1 MLHSVSSVIC
11 NEFQQTHSSSGQSQQ
26 SVLQATP
33 NTSPSGT
40 SGHAHSS
47 SGTTH
52 IQPTSTSK
60 ATYVAKTTSF
70 VSNPSGAAVD
80 EEKLINDT
88 KEKRIFPRNLI
99 AESSLD
105 SETSQGEEVNFSEL
119 LNLSVCA
126 PSILNCDIQEQNVDL
141 PQYSIANSVT
151 VSDISSLANLG
162 TPDSP
167 PRATS
172 PTVEIRELLD
182 KIQQLPQQ
190 KSPTYEPYVEPTNA
204 QSSTSKFFVRNKSKT
219 LYMPLNSSKFT
230 PSVKQPSIFTGTS
243 SIFSY
248 AGKTTRAWL
257 SRSAPTTPC
266 GNFTPLFPSQRKNG
280 SQKGSRVKIED
291 GSALLET
298 NDCEQNTDECL

>member
-1 MLHSVSSVIC
+1 M
-11 NEFQQTHSSSGQSQQ
+11 
-26 SVLQATP
+26 
-33 NTSPSGT
+33 
-40 SGHAHSS
+40 
-47 SGTTH
+47 
-52 IQPTSTSK
+52 
-60 ATYVAKTTSF
+60 TYVAKTTSF
-70 VSNPSGAAVD
+70 VSNPNGTTAID
-80 EEKLINDT
+80 DDKLISEV
-88 KEKRIFPRNLI
+88 KIEKRIFPRNLI

-105 SETSQGEEVNFSEL
+105 SETSQGEEHNFSEL

-126 PSILNCDIQEQNVDL
+126 PSSIINCDIPEQNVDL

-190 KSPTYEPYVEPTNA
+190 KSPTYEPYVESQPSN
-204 QSSTSKFFVRNKSKT
+204 SKFFVRNKSKT
-219 LYMPLNSSKFT
+219 LYMPLNSSKIS
-230 PSVKQPSIFTGTS
+230 PNVKQSNIFTGTS

-291 GSALLET
+291 GNALLEA
-298 NDCEQNTDECL
+298 NDCEHNTDECL